1 MKTERF
7 ELKLSPED
15 KALIVKAAHI
25 QGQSVGS
32 YMLECALTRAVK
44 IANKHAAHS

>member
-15 KALIVKAAHI
+15 KALIVQAAHI
-25 QGQSVGS
+25 QGKSIGS
-32 YMLECALTRAVK
+32 YMLDIIVPVAKRAK
-44 IANKHAAHS
+44 IKAQ

>member
-15 KALIVKAAHI
+15 KVLIAKAAGLKGKSI
-25 QGQSVGS
+25 GS
-32 YMLECALTRAVK
+32 FLLDCTVPKAFRIVEADK
-44 IANKHAAHS
+44 K

>member
-32 YMLECALTRAVK
+32 FFLETATVQAKK
-44 IANKHAAHS
+44 IVSKAA